1 MRLFTRLL
9 DVIALRSEKPFRR
22 LLAYYLFLGAVI
34 FILYRLLPF
43 AEDVL
48 QNVNLAP
55 PDQAS
60 QVLEDGLPGASEV
73 VTTGGGPTAGLPLVF
88 SAVGVMLFTLA
99 LMLPVSWVFMSA
111 RRASNFDQSI
121 VQTLLIL
128 PLVVAGI
135 VMVVQTSLALAFS
148 LGGIVAGLRIRTTIR
163 DVRDMV
169 YLFLGIGVGLAVGVH
184 ALIVATVLSVTFN
197 MVVLAAWRY
206 DFGRKV
212 LEPTASAQRSGP
224 LGDLVE
230 QEESAA
236 GVPDRDLVLALSPQ
250 RAEALAKRFRRV
262 SRVLGNSKGAPRY
275 NAILTVTTGAVSE
288 AQTRVEQVLDTMSR
302 RWRLDEVATHEGK
315 PSELYY
321 LVRVRKS
328 VTRDQFL
335 TAIRESAGSTI
346 VTADLEIGDAL
357 AQEKEKGP

>member
-1 MRLFTRLL
+1 MRLFTHLL
-9 DVIALRSEKPFRR
+9 DLVTLRSEKPFRR
-22 LLAYYLFLGAVI
+22 LVAYYLLLAAAV
-34 FILYRLLPF
+34 FIMHQLFPF
-43 AEDVL
+43 AEQAL
-48 QNVNLAP
+48 QTTGLTPSDAAAN
-55 PDQAS
+55 
-60 QVLEDGLPGASEV
+60 VLEDGLPGTQEV
-73 VTTGGGPTAGLPLVF
+73 AIGGVATAVQQVF
-88 SAVGVMLFTLA
+88 SAMQVMFFTLA

-111 RRASNFDQSI
+111 RRAATFDQSI

-184 ALIVATVLSVTFN
+184 ALIVAAVVSITFN
-197 MVVLAAWRY
+197 LVVLAVWRY
-206 DFGRKV
+206 DFGRRV
-212 LEPTASAQRSGP
+212 LEPSASAQWSGP
-224 LGDLVE
+224 LGDLDQQNPDVP
-230 QEESAA
+230 
-236 GVPDRDLVLALSPQ
+236 GVPDRDLVLALSPK

-262 SRVLGNSKGAPRY
+262 SKVLGNSKQAPRY
-275 NAILTVTTGAVSE
+275 NAILTVTTEKIGE
-288 AQTRVEQVLDTMSR
+288 AQTRIEQVLDTLSR
-302 RWRLDEVATHEGK
+302 RWRLDEVNTQEGK

-328 VTRDQFL
+328 VTRDQLL
-335 TAIRESAGSTI
+335 TAIRESAGALI

-357 AQEKEKGP
+357 AEEKKDA